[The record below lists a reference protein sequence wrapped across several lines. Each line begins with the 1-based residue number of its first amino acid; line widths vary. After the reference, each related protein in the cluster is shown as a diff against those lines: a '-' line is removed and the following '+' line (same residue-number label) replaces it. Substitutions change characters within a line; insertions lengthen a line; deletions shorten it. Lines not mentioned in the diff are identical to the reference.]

1 MARERR
7 PTPTA
12 GVQTEWRH
20 KRRSR
25 RGIIGELRAVGFPR
39 AAVDTRRQNPYRRGM
54 TLQLSPEQETRVAEA
69 LRSGVYQSP
78 DEVIDRALQVL
89 HEQDQWLAA
98 HRQSINARIQKGI
111 AELERGEGIPEDELD
126 THLERLKAQ
135 LE

>member
-1 MARERR
+1 
-7 PTPTA
+7 
-12 GVQTEWRH
+12 
-20 KRRSR
+20 
-25 RGIIGELRAVGFPR
+25 
-39 AAVDTRRQNPYRRGM
+39 M

-78 DEVIDRALQVL
+78 DDVIDRALQVL

-98 HRQSINARIQKGI
+98 NRQSINARIQKGI

>member
-1 MARERR
+1 
-7 PTPTA
+7 
-12 GVQTEWRH
+12 
-20 KRRSR
+20 
-25 RGIIGELRAVGFPR
+25 
-39 AAVDTRRQNPYRRGM
+39 M

-98 HRQSINARIQKGI
+98 NRQSINARIQKGI
-111 AELERGEGIPEDELD
+111 AELERGEGILEDELD
-126 THLERLKAQ
+126 IHLERLKAQ